1 MICNSQ
7 GTVSRKPRMAIII
20 KLSEE
25 ETEKVQW
32 LRYHAESARTRQ
44 WLEVLWLLH
53 LSESVVEV
61 MRIAGVS
68 KRTVGRV
75 RLRYSKEGLAGLLE
89 DRHYR
94 AVSELDQFEQ
104 IIRTAFEEKPPRTVA
119 EAAQRIEELTGVR
132 RSNEPVRLFMK
143 RLGMSF
149 RQVAAI

>member
-1 MICNSQ
+1 
-7 GTVSRKPRMAIII
+7 MAIII

-149 RQVAAI
+149 RQVAAIPVPPKKVSQSIS